1 MPVAVVQ
8 EIPVTLELIQ
18 PSIPLVKNGK
28 AELVVRVHKAEGF
41 QGKVRLYFP
50 FKPPGIGAAS
60 GVDVPADKSEVMFPI
75 NATGSAPVKDW
86 YVVVAGTVTFE
97 GEEAKGRPSIRISS
111 QPVKLSVAEPYVQ
124 VALDK
129 GTAEQGQDTT
139 FTGTVTVPT
148 AFEGEAKVVLLGLP
162 AKTKSEPL
170 LITSESKEVEFAVSV
185 AADAPAG
192 RHANV
197 VCEVHVPQ
205 AGDQIIHRMAAT
217 ELRIDK
223 PLPVKSQAA
232 PKPKPVKKKPQEKK
246 LSRREQLRIQAQA
259 VSNSEPAKELEGAAQ

>member
-1 MPVAVVQ
+1 M
-8 EIPVTLELIQ
+8 
-18 PSIPLVKNGK
+18 
-28 AELVVRVHKAEGF
+28 
-41 QGKVRLYFP
+41 
-50 FKPPGIGAAS
+50 
-60 GVDVPADKSEVMFPI
+60 
-75 NATGSAPVKDW
+75 
-86 YVVVAGTVTFE
+86 
-97 GEEAKGRPSIRISS
+97 
-111 QPVKLSVAEPYVQ
+111 
-124 VALDK
+124 
-129 GTAEQGQDTT
+129 
-139 FTGTVTVPT
+139 
-148 AFEGEAKVVLLGLP
+148 LLGLP

-246 LSRREQLRIQAQA
+246 LSRREQLRIQAQS

>member
-1 MPVAVVQ
+1 
-8 EIPVTLELIQ
+8 
-18 PSIPLVKNGK
+18 
-28 AELVVRVHKAEGF
+28 
-41 QGKVRLYFP
+41 
-50 FKPPGIGAAS
+50 
-60 GVDVPADKSEVMFPI
+60 
-75 NATGSAPVKDW
+75 
-86 YVVVAGTVTFE
+86 VAGTVTFE

-223 PLPVKSQAA
+223 PLPIKSQAA